1 MDTSDP
7 LVVGRA
13 MTMQFNRLFVE
24 PLTNTPAPPILPI
37 IVLDGLDECADH
49 KIQQQI
55 LRLFIVAIRDSRLST
70 RVRILITSRPE
81 PHLREVLEAAETVAI
96 CHQLVLSA
104 DAAAFNDIE
113 RYLLSEF
120 ARIRSEYLARGID
133 LGAGWP
139 SSDILDHLVNKSSGM
154 FIYAATV
161 IRFVDDEYAHPADR
175 LDSVLSLDP
184 QSTAPLDD
192 LYSEIL
198 SVVPQALQPLRVLH
212 AIWEGTLGGL
222 RLDPEEM
229 DMLLHLRDGSSRLAF
244 RGLHSLLYVPPR
256 HTRFGTRRGGAP
268 RVVGVLHA
276 SLLDYL
282 CDARRSGRWCVS
294 TPGLHADYV
303 HCTILLLSTPRR
315 TESTRSFYRYTSST
329 VVLGRNESDKPTGK
343 CWRRCLSSSGIRRP
357 PIC

>member
-1 MDTSDP
+1 
-7 LVVGRA
+7 
-13 MTMQFNRLFVE
+13 
-24 PLTNTPAPPILPI
+24 
-37 IVLDGLDECADH
+37 
-49 KIQQQI
+49 
-55 LRLFIVAIRDSRLST
+55 
-70 RVRILITSRPE
+70 
-81 PHLREVLEAAETVAI
+81 
-96 CHQLVLSA
+96 
-104 DAAAFNDIE
+104 
-113 RYLLSEF
+113 
-120 ARIRSEYLARGID
+120 
-133 LGAGWP
+133 
-139 SSDILDHLVNKSSGM
+139 
-154 FIYAATV
+154 
-161 IRFVDDEYAHPADR
+161 
-175 LDSVLSLDP
+175 
-184 QSTAPLDD
+184 
-192 LYSEIL
+192 
-198 SVVPQALQPLRVLH
+198 VPQALQPLRVLH